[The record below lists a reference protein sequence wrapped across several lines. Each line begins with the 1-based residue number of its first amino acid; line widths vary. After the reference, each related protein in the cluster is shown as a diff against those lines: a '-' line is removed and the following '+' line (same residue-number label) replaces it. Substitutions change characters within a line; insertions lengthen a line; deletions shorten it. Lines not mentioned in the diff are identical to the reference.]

1 MRQYMMMD
9 DEEGEKLKQRN
20 NTWRVD
26 DLDGGLVTGLSK
38 LHGLGSQKLM
48 EESNPAAYNMT
59 EVLQLQLFKDDAVLD
74 SSETTADLLQSLNR
88 SLQESLNS
96 DLLQSLDNSLQD
108 SLNDS
113 LQYSQ
118 PQVLHNGGPAAVTA
132 SNVLNHSL
140 SQEVA
145 ALNALAAAVQPQQT
159 STNINSLASFQSG
172 NYIMTS
178 AGISQLEE
186 MTSAGISQLEEKP
199 DITMISAYTI
209 TLKAPTAPGR
219 KLDEE
224 TLTWLNQG
232 QSYEIILQCNCKETF
247 QEDMLIK
254 STLTIGF
261 QERQHQY
268 FEFEKYEEWVC
279 NRPNEKMIELDR
291 PMCWGIQTPLDDVP
305 CTNQIEFQWSPAK
318 DAGLFVKVNC
328 LSSEFTKGKGESG
341 IPLRLQLELFNS
353 AEAEV
358 TDEPGYVAG
367 CQVKVFRA
375 KGANRKLRIDREKYD
390 NLSKEQAGNVQQSYD
405 CTIFKRLTVSDRIHK
420 KLSQASTK
428 TEMMC
433 GISPTRLGQLTIVN
447 SSNNNSVNSVCTLQ
461 QQQHC
466 TLQQQQQLCTIQQ
479 SIPFSPNPPICTNLS
494 ANSNVDE
501 TQSWLRFNRFQNYTT
516 CFSNFTG
523 ADLLRLSRNDL
534 IQLCGPA
541 DGIRLN
547 NALQA
552 RASRPLLT
560 MYVSPE
566 WHQSETGMREYHAM
580 FLEQLTTEDLK
591 RKLATK
597 CGIEEGEISALLK
610 QGPTGIHI
618 HVDDELVRNFV
629 DEAHHVVEVI
639 KDPQTG
645 LLRILLK

>member
-1 MRQYMMMD
+1 MPHNLNTTTAHTTDIIFASCKVQALHADQMKLMMMEQD
-9 DEEGEKLKQRN
+9 DGDKLKS

-48 EESNPAAYNMT
+48 EENNPAYNMT
-59 EVLQLQLFKDDAVLD
+59 EVLQLQLFKDEQVLD
-74 SSETTADLLQSLNR
+74 SSDTTTDLLQSLNH
-88 SLQESLNS
+88 SLQESLNN
-96 DLLQSLDNSLQD
+96 DLLQSLDSSLQD

-113 LQYSQ
+113 LQFTQSQ
-118 PQVLHNGGPAAVTA
+118 VQHNGQSAAA
-132 SNVLNHSL
+132 ALSHSI

-145 ALNALAAAVQPQQT
+145 ALNAVAAAVQPQQT
-159 STNINSLASFQSG
+159 CININTLGSFQSG
-172 NYIMTS
+172 KFIMTS
-178 AGISQLEE
+178 
-186 MTSAGISQLEEKP
+186 TGISQLEEKP
-199 DITMISAYTI
+199 DITPTYTI

-232 QSYEIILQCNCKETF
+232 QSYEILLQCNCKETF
-247 QEDMLIK
+247 AEDFLIK

-268 FEFEKYEEWVC
+268 FEFEKYEEWVLH
-279 NRPNEKMIELDR
+279 RPNEKMIELDR
-291 PMCWGIQTPLDDVP
+291 PMCWGIQTVDEVP
-305 CTNQIEFQWSPAK
+305 YTNQIEFQWSPAK

-358 TDEPGYVAG
+358 TEEPGYVAG

-375 KGANRKLRIDREKYD
+375 KGANRKLKIDREKYD
-390 NLSKEQAGNVQQSYD
+390 SLSKEQAGNVQQSYD
-405 CTIFKRLTVSDRIHK
+405 FTIFKRLNVCDRIHK
-420 KLSQASTK
+420 KLSQTNTK

-447 SSNNNSVNSVCTLQ
+447 SSSNSCNSVCSLTNGSFPGNQ
-461 QQQHC
+461 
-466 TLQQQQQLCTIQQ
+466 
-479 SIPFSPNPPICTNLS
+479 PICQNLS
-494 ANSNVDE
+494 ANSNVEE
-501 TQSWLRFNRFQNYTT
+501 TQSWLTFNRFQNYIA

-591 RKLATK
+591 RKLAVK
-597 CGIEEGEISALLK
+597 CGIKEGEISALLK